1 MNYDLMVR
9 KTRSTSTHLDEVS
22 ESKFVLMALSFY
34 FILSLVKMRAY
45 LFSGRFWAEEGTFFY
60 YSINQDGF
68 LKGLFYLFHGHVEFP
83 TNLVVATSTIFPLQL
98 APFVTTYFSY
108 FFQIIPILLV
118 VIYRSELGLSRKML
132 FVVLLVAVGLPQSG
146 EVWANSINLHFHF
159 ALLVVIIAAL
169 PPPSNGVR
177 IHFFRF
183 LIMLS
188 GLSGIPANFLTPLF
202 LLLAFFSGARERWI
216 QSAILIFTSV
226 FQLSILIYTGFD
238 ANSRDLG
245 GPFLLYLFSFV
256 SQSFLSPI
264 FPFAAKGISLFLRDV
279 LFDGK
284 GAVIFAALVIS
295 AIFLMPFLIRIF
307 RSAIDRDVQRI
318 TLAFGAIILVIMSI
332 TAALGDKYD
341 LVSFSGGG
349 RYYYAP
355 NVILVIFF
363 LSSGYRFNIVGKLL
377 VVFLVISSA
386 AMVPKYLKGPDWN
399 DAYKRAIESNSSTV
413 EIWPLGWELKLR

>member
-9 KTRSTSTHLDEVS
+9 KIRFTHLDKVS
-22 ESKFVLMALSFY
+22 EPKFILVSISFY

-68 LKGLFYLFHGHVEFP
+68 LKGLFYIFHGHMEFP
-83 TNLVVATSTIFPLQL
+83 TNLVVASSTIFPLQL
-98 APFVTTYFSY
+98 APLVTTYLSY
-108 FFQIIPILLV
+108 FFQIIPIMLV
-118 VIYRSELGLSRKML
+118 VICRAELGLSRKMI

-169 PPPSNGVR
+169 SPPSNGLR
-177 IHFFRF
+177 RYFFRF

-202 LLLAFFSGARERWI
+202 LLLAFFSGSKERWI

-226 FQLSILIYTGFD
+226 FQLSILLYTSFD
-238 ANSRDLG
+238 SNSRDLG
-245 GPFLLYLFSFV
+245 GPLLLYLFSFV
-256 SQSFLSPI
+256 SQSFTSPI
-264 FPFAAKGISLFLRDV
+264 FPFAAKGITLFLRNV
-279 LFDGK
+279 LLDGK
-284 GAVIFAALVIS
+284 GVVIFAALAIS
-295 AIFLMPFLIRIF
+295 AIFLMPFLIRLF

-332 TAALGDKYD
+332 TAALGDKNY
-341 LVSFSGGG
+341 LISFSGGG
-349 RYYYAP
+349 RYFYAP
-355 NVILVIFF
+355 NVIFVIFF

-377 VVFLVISSA
+377 VVFLAISSA
-386 AMVPKYLKGPDWN
+386 AMVPMYNKGPDWN
-399 DAYKRAIESNSSTV
+399 DAYKKAIESNSSTV
-413 EIWPLGWELKLR
+413 EIWPLGWELKFR